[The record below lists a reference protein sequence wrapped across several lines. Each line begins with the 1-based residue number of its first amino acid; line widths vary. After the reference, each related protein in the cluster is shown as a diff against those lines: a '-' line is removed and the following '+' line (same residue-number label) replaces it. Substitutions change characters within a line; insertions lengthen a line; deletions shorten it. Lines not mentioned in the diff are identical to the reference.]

1 MRSVLICGVTVILMC
16 LCTHSV
22 TRLVNIT
29 IILIFIDM
37 NLIMFNNAFIFW
49 LYLVFLVNL
58 VSVAAV
64 DGTTVEFRFTANNT
78 DQIVYRVNGTSEHS
92 SCSN

>member
-1 MRSVLICGVTVILMC
+1 
-16 LCTHSV
+16 
-22 TRLVNIT
+22 
-29 IILIFIDM
+29 M

-49 LYLVFLVNL
+49 FYLVFLVNL

-64 DGTTVEFRFTANNT
+64 DGTTVEFSFTANNT